1 MCSLTVEGTTV
12 AGDDETVTS
21 PDQHRPMVS
30 KGLARF
36 GAVVTIL
43 ALLAML
49 WGNHEGNVENIFLIG
64 TAAILLLVLLLDW
77 ILRKNGLKS
86 D

>member
-1 MCSLTVEGTTV
+1 M
-12 AGDDETVTS
+12 AGDDDTVTS

-30 KGLARF
+30 KRLARF

-43 ALLAML
+43 ALVAML

-64 TAAILLLVLLLDW
+64 TAAILLLALILDW

-86 D
+86 E

>member
-1 MCSLTVEGTTV
+1 M
-12 AGDDETVTS
+12 AGDDDTVTS
-21 PDQHRPMVS
+21 PDQHRPTIS
-30 KGLARF
+30 KRLARF

-43 ALLAML
+43 ALVAML

-64 TAAILLLVLLLDW
+64 IAAILLLALVLDW